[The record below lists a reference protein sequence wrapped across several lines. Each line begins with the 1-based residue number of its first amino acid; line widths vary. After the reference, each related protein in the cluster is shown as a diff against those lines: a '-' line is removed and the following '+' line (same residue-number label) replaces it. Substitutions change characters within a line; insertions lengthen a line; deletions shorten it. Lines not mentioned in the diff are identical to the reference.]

1 MDELTEKR
9 ASGVLMHVTSLP
21 PADDGLLGR
30 SARRFVD
37 WLVEAGQSYW
47 QVLPVGPTGYGGSP
61 YQTYSSFAG
70 DATWLGRLR
79 PVEDIVAEPEYEAFT
94 KAAPWLVP
102 YAQFTW
108 LKQANDGQPWHAWTK
123 TRLDGTDAQAFM
135 RRICAEQFEFH
146 RQWLTLKTYAN
157 DRGVHLIGDCP
168 IYVAHDS
175 AEVWSERHL
184 FDLDADGAPRRVAG
198 VPPDYFSA
206 TGQRWGNPLYAW
218 GAHRAEQFRWWIARL
233 ARSVE
238 LFDVTRIDH
247 FRGFDAY
254 WAIDAQCDTAVDG
267 EWLAGPGDDFF
278 AAVSEAFGGLPFIA
292 EDLGLLTESVHELRA
307 RWRLP
312 GMRVLQ
318 FGFDDDA
325 HNPHAP
331 ANVSRDMVCYTGT
344 HDNDTTL
351 GWYEAA
357 DDVTRDRVNALG
369 NHDDPVGAMMTAAAQ
384 TDAWLA
390 IFPMQDVLRLGSE
403 ARFNTPGTVGGH
415 NWRWRLPVDGLTAE
429 GSAKLRTL
437 TTSAGRVTA

>member
-1 MDELTEKR
+1 MADMTSQR
-9 ASGVLMHVTSLP
+9 ASGVLLHITSLP
-21 PADDGLLGR
+21 RAEDGLLGS
-30 SARRFVD
+30 SARRFID

-47 QVLPVGPTGYGGSP
+47 QVLPVGPTGYGSSP

-70 DATWLGRLR
+70 DATWLGPLR

-108 LKQANDGQPWHAWTK
+108 LKQANDGKPWHAWTK
-123 TRLDGTDAQAFM
+123 THLDGTDAQAFI

-157 DRGVHLIGDCP
+157 DRGVRLIGDCP

-175 AEVWSERHL
+175 AEVWAECQL
-184 FDLDADGAPRRVAG
+184 FDLDVDGAPRRVAG

-218 GAHRAEQFRWWIARL
+218 DAHRADNFRWWIARL

-254 WAIDAQCDTAVDG
+254 WAIEAQCDTAVDG
-267 EWLAGPGDDFF
+267 EWLPGPGDDFF

-292 EDLGLLTESVHELRA
+292 EDLGLLTDSVHELRA
-307 RWRLP
+307 RWNLP

-325 HNPHAP
+325 YNPHAP
-331 ANVSRDMVCYTGT
+331 ANVTRDTVCYTGT

-351 GWYEAA
+351 GWYETA
-357 DDVTRDRVNALG
+357 DDVTRERVMALG
-369 NHDDPVGAMMTAAAQ
+369 NHDDPVGAMMNAAAQ

-390 IFPMQDVLRLGSE
+390 IFPMQDVLRLGTD
-403 ARFNTPGTVGGH
+403 ARLNTPGTVGGK
-415 NWRWRLPVDGLTAE
+415 NWQWRLPADGLAAE
-429 GSAKLRTL
+429 DSANLRAL
-437 TTSAGRVTA
+437 AAAAGRVAA